1 MSFAA
6 KSVRLHG
13 KCHRDYLCTED
24 LFLPFYN
31 VVLKLQKKS
40 AKQSLTPSRFSA

>member
-1 MSFAA
+1 MG
-6 KSVRLHG
+6 SVRG
-13 KCHRDYLCTED
+13 STFCTED